1 MLRCFLR
8 CGGVRYLT
16 SLWEGGKGD
25 QDLLGSAALPY
36 QRGWMADA
44 CARDVCAPDL
54 ISASLS
60 VAAVG
65 LSGFQ
70 NYQPCPVSLP
80 EGDGL
85 FLHIET
91 VTLHML

>member
-1 MLRCFLR
+1 MVVFRVWWGQMSSLTKGGRKGASRSTWLCPALPAWMDGR
-8 CGGVRYLT
+8 GVR
-16 SLWEGGKGD
+16 
-25 QDLLGSAALPY
+25 
-36 QRGWMADA
+36 
-44 CARDVCAPDL
+44 VPDL

-70 NYQPCPVSLP
+70 NSQPCPVSLP
-80 EGDGL
+80 ESDGL

-91 VTLHML
+91 VTLHIL